1 MATRT
6 LTVMANAAAQFL
18 GVLDSGA
25 ALSSQQVADALAA
38 ANDMIDNW
46 STDGLMIL
54 QSLFAT
60 VNYVGGTQSYTIGPA
75 ATVNVARPV
84 MIVAAHNILAAGPSN
99 EIKVLSGDAWAALED
114 RQSSSYLVKYLF
126 YDRGAPT
133 GTVYFSPIPSGG
145 TAQLMYWAA
154 LSQFV
159 DATTALTLL
168 PGYAELMTLGL
179 ARILAAQYDMPIPES
194 TEKAYS
200 EALERVRK
208 LNLDLFK
215 TPAAA

>member
-25 ALSSQQVADALAA
+25 ALSSQQVADCLAA

-46 STDGLMIL
+46 STEQTLIL
-54 QSLFAT
+54 QALLLST
-60 VNYVGGTQSYTIGPA
+60 NCIVSTQSYALGTRA
-75 ATVNVARPV
+75 VK
-84 MIVAAHNILAAGPSN
+84 IVAAHNVLAAGPSN
-99 EIKVLSGDAWAALED
+99 EIKVVSAEEWAAIPN
-114 RQSSSYLVKYLF
+114 RQSTSYLISYLF
-126 YDRGAPT
+126 YDRGSPT
-133 GTVYFSPIPSGG
+133 GTFYVSDIPVASSGSI
-145 TAQLMYWAA
+145 QIMYWAA

-179 ARILAAQYDMPIPES
+179 TRLIASQFDFPIPES
-194 TEKAYS
+194 VEKNYT
-200 EALERVRK
+200 EALERVRQ
-208 LNLDLFK
+208 LNAGLFGVP
-215 TPAAA
+215 TPAGK